1 VRSELLV
8 LAVVLAGCDEKNEG
22 PAPERFASVKKKVD
36 TKASTFCEKSWAP
49 KERKFVAA
57 DVRPGGKWDKPGR
70 DETAPAGVLAAKRGW
85 TWVNLW
91 ATWCKPC
98 VEEMGLL
105 VRWNEAFQREELHVA
120 FDLLS
125 IDEGD
130 VDLEPW
136 RQKNLAGHISW
147 IKSQEAFAAFL
158 EGLTVDK
165 NAAIPIHVLVD
176 PDGWLR
182 CVRVGSIKQE
192 NYGAVRALIAGG

>member
-1 VRSELLV
+1 VQSRALILFV
-8 LAVVLAGCDEKNEG
+8 ALASGCDEKNTDG

-36 TKASTFCEKSWAP
+36 AKASTFCEKTWGP
-49 KERKFVAA
+49 KEKKFTPAVTRAW
-57 DVRPGGKWDKPGR
+57 GGKWDRP
-70 DETAPAGVLAAKRGW
+70 EGW

-105 VRWNEAFQREELHVA
+105 NRWNEAFEREQLHVS

-130 VDLEPW
+130 ADLDSW
-136 RQKNLAGHISW
+136 QKKNLAGHISW
-147 IKSQEAFAAFL
+147 IKSQEDFTAFL
-158 EGLTVDK
+158 EGLGVDK

-176 PDGWLR
+176 PAGYLR
-182 CVRVGSIKQE
+182 CVRVGSIHQE